1 MALGMTVSSSSTPI
15 VVADNA
21 VAATPKPDAIAS
33 APLNISLEDIKEV
46 LWKIVRIC
54 LPFIE

>member
-1 MALGMTVSSSSTPI
+1 MTVSSSSTPI